1 MRMTFAIPT
10 RTLNE
15 EPTKTA
21 AHHLHTYEKP
31 WYTKNGKSDEL
42 IGARKAPKVATRG
55 AFLFPYCRQGLT
67 PRLVALVSSVKP
79 FADAVA
85 NHTCQNGE
93 NKGDELHKT
102 RPPSRASLE
111 EETNRL

>member
-42 IGARKAPKVATRG
+42 IGARKAP
-55 AFLFPYCRQGLT
+55 QGSDSGGFSIPILQ
-67 PRLVALVSSVKP
+67 AGIN
-79 FADAVA
+79 A
-85 NHTCQNGE
+85 
-93 NKGDELHKT
+93 
-102 RPPSRASLE
+102 
-111 EETNRL
+111 